1 MRNHG
6 NSSPRLEVA
15 GLLIVFLYFRDLKH
29 RFRLWAILLLHIF
42 LRYACE
48 YDGVLLLLN
57 EGKEKGVYEISEYT
71 FIVSLI

>member
-15 GLLIVFLYFRDLKH
+15 GLLIDFLYFRDLKH
-29 RFRLWAILLLHIF
+29 GLRLWAILLLHIF
-42 LRYACE
+42 C
-48 YDGVLLLLN
+48 DMPVDMKGVLLLSN
-57 EGKEKGVYEISEYT
+57 EGKEKDVYEIAGYM